1 MLTYNTRQKPLT
13 LSAYG
18 RNIQRMV
25 DYCLTIEDREERNA
39 CAREIIS
46 TMATLIPEIKKEE
59 GYERRLWDHLAIM
72 SDFRLDIDWPY
83 EVIRPDNLQ
92 SAPDPVGYGKNMIRY
107 RHYGAVLPRL
117 IETASSME
125 DGEERLEL
133 VKLIANQMKKSLLAL
148 NNDVEDAKV
157 FADLA
162 EMSHGSILIDAASM
176 PLREYKIAPQPS
188 GKKKKKKK

>member
-18 RNIQRMV
+18 RNVQKMV
-25 DYCLTIEDREERNA
+25 DHCLSIEDREERNA

-46 TMATLIPEIKKEE
+46 TMTSLVPEIKNEE
-59 GYERRLWDHLAIM
+59 GYEQRLWDHLAIM
-72 SDFRLDIDWPY
+72 SDFQLDIDWPY

-92 SAPDPVGYGKNMIRY
+92 SAPDPVSYGKNMIRF

-117 IETASSME
+117 IDSAAAME
-125 DGEERLEL
+125 EGEERLEL
-133 VKLIANQMKKSLLAL
+133 VRLIANQMKKLLMAL

-162 EMSHGSILIDAASM
+162 EMSHGSIIIDAASM

>member
-18 RNIQRMV
+18 RNVQKMV
-25 DYCLTIEDREERNA
+25 DYCLSIEDREERNA

-46 TMATLIPEIKKEE
+46 TMTSLVPEIKNEE

-72 SDFRLDIDWPY
+72 SDFQLDIDWPY

-92 SAPDPVGYGKNMIRY
+92 SAPDPVGYGKNMIRF

-117 IETASSME
+117 IDSAAAME
-125 DGEERLEL
+125 EGEERLEL
-133 VKLIANQMKKSLLAL
+133 VKLIANQMKKLLMAL

-162 EMSHGSILIDAASM
+162 EMSHGAIIIDAASM